1 MPPDDP
7 AALWQT
13 LRFALAAVLLAVA
26 AAGAMVIFL
35 AMQYG
40 AAALVWPESPPVP
53 YFTLLLTTAGG
64 LAVGLCLHLF
74 GDHVELLQKTLATF
88 EKTGRFEPQYLPAG
102 LLTIY
107 LSLVGG
113 ASLGPEMAAIDMGG
127 GMGTRLCD
135 RVAWLKERVSDL
147 STVGILGCLVGFA
160 VYLLLTGPPG
170 ALYPVPPYTFVA
182 IDLVYAAVLGL
193 VGAAAGVGFIYS
205 YHLFARVTLP
215 LADRPLLRGLLGG
228 LGLGIL
234 GTLAP
239 LVLFSGQT
247 EFQTVLAEGAAMGAV
262 MLLGLVAVKILASTW
277 CMATVFKGGPVF
289 PLFFA
294 GGTLGMAASLLAPA
308 VPIALAVPAAM
319 SGMTVAVL
327 KMPSVV
333 LVLLAMVFLQ
343 WDVVPAVVIAT
354 VAGYVATR
362 GPPTTWFIHGFNRWR
377 TDCADWRLT
386 L

>member
-7 AALWQT
+7 AAFGHT

-26 AAGAMVIFL
+26 AAGAMVLFL
-35 AMQYG
+35 AVQYG
-40 AAALVWPESPPVP
+40 GVALIWPESPPVP

-74 GDHVELLQKTLATF
+74 GDHVGLLQETLATF
-88 EKTGRFEPQYLPAG
+88 KETGRFEPQYLPAG

-113 ASLGPEMAAIDMGG
+113 ASLGPEVAAVDMGG
-127 GMGTRLCD
+127 GMGTRLGD
-135 RVAWLKERVSDL
+135 RVAALKDRVRDL
-147 STVGILGCLVGFA
+147 STVGFLGCLVGFA
-160 VYLLLTGPPG
+160 IYLLLTGPPG
-170 ALYPVPPYTFVA
+170 ALYPVPPYKFVA
-182 IDLVYAAVLGL
+182 VDLLYATVLGL

-205 YHLFARVTLP
+205 YHLFARLVAP

-247 EFQTVLAEGAAMGAV
+247 QFQTVLAEGAAMGAV
-262 MLLGLVAVKILASTW
+262 VLIGIVAAKILASTW

-294 GGTLGMAASLLAPA
+294 GGTLGMAASLLAPG
-308 VPIALAVPAAM
+308 VPVALAVPAAM
-319 SGMTVAVL
+319 AGMTVAVL

-343 WDVVPAVVIAT
+343 WDIVPAVVIAT
-354 VAGYVATR
+354 LVGYAATR
-362 GPPTTWFIHGFNRWR
+362 GVVLIERG
-377 TDCADWRLT
+377 
-386 L
+386 